1 MNQPTRSRPEPQP
14 QPPPACSLVF
24 YDGSCPLCQR
34 EIALYRRLPALG
46 PIVWADVTAA
56 GFTAPAGTTTK
67 HLMERFHTLTPA
79 GELVSGARAFAHVWS
94 QLPGWRILGS
104 VAQLPG
110 VLPLMEIAYRLFL
123 PVRPWIQSA
132 FKRRKRRPADCLK

>member
-1 MNQPTRSRPEPQP
+1 MNQPTQTKLEAQQQS
-14 QPPPACSLVF
+14 PPACSLVF

-34 EIALYRRLPALG
+34 EIALYSRLPALD
-46 PIVWADVTAA
+46 PIVWTDVSAT

-67 HLMERFHTLTPA
+67 RLMERFHTLTPA
-79 GELVSGARAFAHVWS
+79 GELISGARAFAHVWS

-110 VLPLMEIAYRLFL
+110 VMQLMEIAYRLFL
-123 PVRPWIQSA
+123 PVRPWIQAA
-132 FKRRKRRPADCLK
+132 FKLRKGRAADA